1 MILRHQFGASV
12 PVVTG
17 TSTEGSDMKQ
27 YYYTIEFQDGS
38 IVHRTDISKTMAKTV
53 YAAMEYEMLLF
64 RVKRVSWGSMEE

>member
-1 MILRHQFGASV
+1 
-12 PVVTG
+12 
-17 TSTEGSDMKQ
+17 MKQ

-64 RVKRVSWGSMEE
+64 RVKRVSWGLMEE